1 MNILIY
7 AYNYHPEPIG
17 IAPLMTELA
26 EGLVQRGHHVRVVTG
41 MPNYPQRQ
49 IYEGYRGKLYVTE
62 ERNGVKIQRCFVWVR
77 PKPGLVDRILLE
89 TSFVGTS
96 FIQALNGKRPDVILL
111 TVPPLPA
118 SVPATVF
125 KWMQRAPVVLNL
137 QDVLPEAAVVA
148 GLLTNKALIR
158 VFESLERFS
167 YRYANQIAA
176 ISDGFVE
183 NLINKGVNPDK
194 ITLIPNW
201 VDTDFIRPLDKEN
214 NSFRREQG
222 LDGKFIILYSGNI
235 ALTQGLETLI
245 QAAAQLLDLPDVAIV
260 IVGEDQALG
269 ALRDRRD
276 EIGATN
282 VKLLPFQ
289 PRERLPEM
297 LSAANVGMVMQKK
310 TVIAINMPS
319 KIQVLLASGLPIL
332 ASVPDAGT
340 AAKAVQTSGGGWVVP
355 PEDPEAI
362 AQAIRQLKAA
372 PDTLEQLSQQGRQYA
387 LDNYSFSE
395 ALDRYETLFQTVIHE
410 S

>member
-1 MNILIY
+1 MDILIY

-26 EGLVQRGHHVRVVTG
+26 EGLVQRGHQVRVVTG

-167 YRYANQIAA
+167 YRYANKIAA
-176 ISDGFVE
+176 ISDGFVD
-183 NLINKGVNPDK
+183 NLINKGVSPDK

-201 VDTDFIRPLDKEN
+201 VDTDFIRPLDKQN
-214 NSFRREQG
+214 NSFRQEQG
-222 LDGKFIILYSGNI
+222 LDGKFVVLYSGNI

-245 QAAAQLLDLPDVAIV
+245 QAAALVLDQPDIAIV
-260 IVGEDQALG
+260 IVGEERALG

-372 PDTLEQLSQQGRQYA
+372 PDTLEKLSQQGRQYA
-387 LDNYSFSE
+387 LDNYSFRE
-395 ALDRYETLFQTVIHE
+395 ALDRYEAIFETVIND

>member
-1 MNILIY
+1 MDILIY

-148 GLLTNKALIR
+148 GLLTNKSLIR

-176 ISDGFVE
+176 ISDGFVD

-201 VDTDFIRPLDKEN
+201 VDTNFIRPLDKQD

-222 LDGKFIILYSGNI
+222 LDGKFVVLYSGNI

-245 QAAAQLLDLPDVAIV
+245 QAAALVLDQPDIAIV
-260 IVGEDQALG
+260 IVGEERALG

-276 EIGATN
+276 QIGATN

-340 AAKAVQTSGGGWVVP
+340 AAKAVKTSGGGWVVP
-355 PEDPEAI
+355 PEDPQAI

-387 LDNYSFSE
+387 LDNYSFGE
-395 ALDRYETLFQTVIHE
+395 ALDRYEALFESVINDA
-410 S
+410 

>member
-1 MNILIY
+1 
-7 AYNYHPEPIG
+7 
-17 IAPLMTELA
+17 
-26 EGLVQRGHHVRVVTG
+26 V
-41 MPNYPQRQ
+41 
-49 IYEGYRGKLYVTE
+49 
-62 ERNGVKIQRCFVWVR
+62 
-77 PKPGLVDRILLE
+77 
-89 TSFVGTS
+89 S
-96 FIQALNGKRPDVILL
+96 
-111 TVPPLPA
+111 
-118 SVPATVF
+118 
-125 KWMQRAPVVLNL
+125 
-137 QDVLPEAAVVA
+137 
-148 GLLTNKALIR
+148 
-158 VFESLERFS
+158 
-167 YRYANQIAA
+167 
-176 ISDGFVE
+176 
-183 NLINKGVNPDK
+183 PDK

-201 VDTDFIRPLDKEN
+201 VDTDFIRPLDKQN
-214 NSFRREQG
+214 NSFRQEQG
-222 LDGKFIILYSGNI
+222 LDGKFVVLYSGNI

-245 QAAAQLLDLPDVAIV
+245 QAAALVLDQPDIAIV
-260 IVGEDQALG
+260 IVGEERALG

-372 PDTLEQLSQQGRQYA
+372 PDTLEKLSQQGRQYA
-387 LDNYSFSE
+387 LDNYSFRE
-395 ALDRYETLFQTVIHE
+395 ALDRYEAIFETVIND